1 MKSQLKTVNEIAKLT
16 GITVR
21 ALHYYDQI
29 NLLKPSNS
37 SQAGYRLY
45 SNEDVE
51 TLQQIMFLKEI
62 GFELKQ
68 IKDIIHNSKFDKRE
82 ALKKH
87 KEILILKKKRIES
100 LIKLVDSELEGNSNL
115 SFLEFNES
123 TIIAKQKEYHAEV
136 VQRFKN
142 TQAYKEFEEKQSK
155 RNNKFPD
162 IDKKAREIFG
172 EIAECM
178 ESSPSCK
185 KVQHLISLWQKYITE
200 NYYNCTNEMLQC
212 LALMYV
218 EDERFKNYINSIRDD
233 LAQYINEAINF
244 YCENKKREL

>member
-1 MKSQLKTVNEIAKLT
+1 MKTQFKTVNEIAKLT

-21 ALHYYDQI
+21 ALHYYDEI

-45 SNEDVE
+45 SNEEVE

-68 IKDIIHNSKFDKRE
+68 IKDIIHNSEFDKRE
-82 ALKKH
+82 ALKSH
-87 KEILILKKKRIES
+87 KEILIFKKNRIES
-100 LIKLVDSELEGNSNL
+100 LIRLVDSELEGNSNL
-115 SFLEFNES
+115 SFSEFDES
-123 TIIAKQKEYHAEV
+123 SIIAKQKEYHAEV
-136 VQRFKN
+136 VKRWKN

-155 RNNKFPD
+155 RNNEFPD

-178 ESSPSCK
+178 ELPPSCK
-185 KVQHLISLWQKYITE
+185 KVQHLISLWQNYITE
-200 NYYNCTNEMLQC
+200 NYYNCTNEILKC
-212 LALMYV
+212 LALMYI
-218 EDERFKNYINSIRDD
+218 EDERFKNYINSLHDD
-233 LAQYINEAINF
+233 LAQYISEAINL
-244 YCENKKREL
+244 YCQTK